1 MTALGHSLR
10 FGRVPMLPVYPYK
23 QTSLPC
29 VGMSQ
34 MLPKAD
40 INSRL
45 RRPFGG
51 TGLPVH
57 QVSFHVRLR
66 KDCGRILLA
75 ARLHTE
81 KWRWACNVCC

>member
-1 MTALGHSLR
+1 MFRVLLKDAGVPSNGTKGLPPRTDIVSVVGHVR
-10 FGRVPMLPVYPYK
+10 KVP
-23 QTSLPC
+23 
-29 VGMSQ
+29 
-34 MLPKAD
+34 PKAD

-66 KDCGRILLA
+66 KDC
-75 ARLHTE
+75 
-81 KWRWACNVCC
+81 